1 MILLCICLLFGFI
14 ASFFNRH
21 GNLLVLHPWC
31 DYFLKLHTDPWKHL
45 ILRCSAPW
53 YEMLFVIFTEPD
65 EQLREA
71 LHFTTIHP
79 RDGSH
84 AFGEHLLC
92 TDDYCT
98 NNNSEHRVAQSNHTL
113 STIMLITY
121 HYSVFV
127 HDNLLL
133 FKRNVNDGSFIFQ

>member
-1 MILLCICLLFGFI
+1 
-14 ASFFNRH
+14 
-21 GNLLVLHPWC
+21 
-31 DYFLKLHTDPWKHL
+31 
-45 ILRCSAPW
+45 
-53 YEMLFVIFTEPD
+53 MLFVIFTEPD

-133 FKRNVNDGSFIFQ
+133 FKRNVNDGSFIFSSKFGGRGFCDCLESEPACMVPATPLSEKQKIVKLIMTSRNFFF